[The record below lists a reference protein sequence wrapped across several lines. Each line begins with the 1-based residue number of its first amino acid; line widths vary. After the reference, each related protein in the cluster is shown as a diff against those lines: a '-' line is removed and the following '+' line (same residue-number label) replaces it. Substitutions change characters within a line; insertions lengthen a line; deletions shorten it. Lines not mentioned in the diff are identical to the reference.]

1 MAKGVRV
8 GGRWV
13 TGFSVSGVWR
23 RVCSRHGRSVRCG
36 ARTIMTKRR
45 QKKSQVSPSVLLPTD
60 GGVGGEKGK
69 CPAQLVQ
76 GSQRQNQLQRSRT
89 GPSLS
94 GLGAELDWLQ
104 GPVIKV
110 KSQHSGPD
118 SRKPNLT
125 CPLQDSSAVSQPG
138 CSSSSLDSCRRTGSR
153 QRRKATGCRSES
165 GADEGMLLLEFM
177 WNRKIWNQHVA
188 NSQ

>member
-1 MAKGVRV
+1 MGN
-8 GGRWV
+8 WLL
-13 TGFSVSGVWR
+13 
-23 RVCSRHGRSVRCG
+23 CLRSMEESLQQAWKECQMWSKDI
-36 ARTIMTKRR
+36 TTKRR

-60 GGVGGEKGK
+60 GGGGGEKGK

-76 GSQRQNQLQRSRT
+76 GSQRRNQLQRNRT

-125 CPLQDSSAVSQPG
+125 CPLSGQLSSQPARLQLLQPG
-138 CSSSSLDSCRRTGSR
+138 QL
-153 QRRKATGCRSES
+153 QKNWVKAEKES
-165 GADEGMLLLEFM
+165 HG
-177 WNRKIWNQHVA
+177 V
-188 NSQ
+188 